1 MSGVRRE
8 AMAETATPK
17 QATLQ
22 AAGTAFSNDE
32 WTQLG
37 QVMNGYIY
45 SQTLATACDLGLF
58 TFLSENPGA
67 TREALRRT
75 MGLTAHGTRVL
86 MLAACAAGLVRR
98 DGESGGYRN
107 SEMAEKALV
116 AGSPYCMLPFIQFN
130 HRIQQ
135 RCSSRLTTALQ
146 EGRNAGLDEF
156 PGPGATLY
164 ERLAGYPELESLF
177 QQAMGAYTRLSPRV
191 LDLAEFSEVRHLLD
205 VGGGDGSNAIR
216 LCRRFPRL
224 QVTVLETPS
233 VSRIARETTARS
245 GLGGRIACVEG
256 DMFADLWPQGCDGVL
271 FSHIV
276 EIFSPERIRIL
287 YGRAFSALPP
297 EGKMFVWTIMANDS
311 ETAGLQAAKSSIY
324 FLCAASGEGMAYP
337 GTEHEQA
344 IRENGFRTV
353 RRYSAAETDHG
364 ALVAI
369 K

>member
-1 MSGVRRE
+1 
-8 AMAETATPK
+8 MAETATTQAATP
-17 QATLQ
+17 QTAGATL
-22 AAGTAFSNDE
+22 SSDE
-32 WTQLG
+32 WTQLC

-58 TFLSENPGA
+58 TFLSANPGA
-67 TREALRRT
+67 TRDELART
-75 MGLTAHGTRVL
+75 MGLTAHSTRVL
-86 MLAACAAGLVRR
+86 MLAACASGLVCR
-98 DGESGGYRN
+98 DSEAGGYHN
-107 SEMAEKALV
+107 SKMAEKALV
-116 AGSPYCMLPFIQFN
+116 ADSPYCMLPFVQFN

-135 RCSSRLTTALQ
+135 RCSSRLTRALQ

-177 QQAMGAYTRLSPRV
+177 QEAMGAYTGLSPKM
-191 LDLAEFSEVRHLLD
+191 LDLPELSEVRHLLD

-224 QVTVLETPS
+224 RVTILETPS
-233 VSRIARETTARS
+233 VSRIAREATARS
-245 GLGGRIACVEG
+245 ELSGRIACVAG
-256 DMFADLWPQGCDGVL
+256 DMFVDPWPQDCDGVL

-276 EIFSPERIRIL
+276 EIFSPEKIRCL
-287 YGRAFSALPP
+287 YARAFSGLPP

-337 GTEHEQA
+337 GREHEQA
-344 IRENGFRTV
+344 IRETGFRTV
-353 RRYSAAETDHG
+353 RRYNAAETDHG